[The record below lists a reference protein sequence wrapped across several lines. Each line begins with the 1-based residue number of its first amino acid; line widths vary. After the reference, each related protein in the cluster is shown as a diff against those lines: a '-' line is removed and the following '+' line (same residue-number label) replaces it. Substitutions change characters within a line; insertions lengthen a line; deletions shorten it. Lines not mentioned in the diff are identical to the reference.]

1 MQYGSGTM
9 PGADHILMIT
19 GTCGP
24 CTWPLHGIFKLTGKK
39 KKRLVALNEGI
50 VIKSELKLIC
60 IDQKRCFSFIL
71 LTYNFYRVFI
81 ECDHI
86 W

>member
-1 MQYGSGTM
+1 M

-24 CTWPLHGIFKLTGKK
+24 CTWPLHGVFKLTGKK

-60 IDQKRCFSFIL
+60 ID
-71 LTYNFYRVFI
+71 
-81 ECDHI
+81 
-86 W
+86 